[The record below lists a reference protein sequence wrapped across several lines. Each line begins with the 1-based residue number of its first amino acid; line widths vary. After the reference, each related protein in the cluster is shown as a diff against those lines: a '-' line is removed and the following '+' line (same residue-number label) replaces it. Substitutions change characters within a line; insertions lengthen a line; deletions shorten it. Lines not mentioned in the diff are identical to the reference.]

1 MRRIQAGQNHLE
13 CGGRSM
19 TDSSSRGRIPELDGL
34 RGLAILL
41 VLVFHYIS
49 QEGLTP
55 SHSLA
60 SYLQRLVVMGWTG
73 VDLFFVLSGFLIG
86 GILMDVRASPTYY
99 QTFYIRRLFRII
111 PIYYGWVFLYI
122 ALLRFAGPIVR
133 VHSNSGVMPTAGLP
147 IYLHFLFLQNLGL
160 ITLSGLAGAWF
171 GHTWSLAVEEQFY
184 LISPF
189 LVRTVPVRRLPA
201 FLSAV
206 VVVAPV
212 LRVVLLSIVH
222 VEPSL
227 VGALMPCR
235 ADSLATG
242 MLAAALWRDRTAR
255 EWLSARGQILY
266 SALGVLLAGSVA
278 LWVWSPQSSTF
289 GMQSVGYTWIA
300 LLYVVILLLALTRP
314 EGPIASMMRT
324 GWIRQVGGVSY
335 CIYMIHLAVN
345 VVCHAVFLHAPPRI
359 SNVRAAAVTIFAAL
373 LTYGLAKLSWIFFEN
388 PLLRY
393 GHASRY

>member
-1 MRRIQAGQNHLE
+1 
-13 CGGRSM
+13 M
-19 TDSSSRGRIPELDGL
+19 TDSSARGRIPELDGL

-60 SYLQRLVVMGWTG
+60 SYLQRLVIMGWTG

-86 GILMDVRASPTYY
+86 GILIDVRASPTYY

-111 PIYYGWVFLYI
+111 PIYYGWIFLYI
-122 ALLRFAGPIVR
+122 VLLRFAGPIVR
-133 VHSNSGVMPTAGLP
+133 AHSNSGVMPTAGFP
-147 IYLHFLFLQNLGL
+147 IYLHFLFLQNMGL
-160 ITLSGLAGAWF
+160 ITLIGLAGAWF

-184 LISPF
+184 LVSPL
-189 LVRTVPVRRLPA
+189 LVRTLPVHRLPA

-206 VVVAPV
+206 IVGAPV
-212 LRVVLLSIVH
+212 LRLILLRIVH

-227 VGALMPCR
+227 VGNLMPCR
-235 ADSLATG
+235 ADSIASG
-242 MLAAALWRDRTAR
+242 MLAAALWRNRTSR
-255 EWLSARGQILY
+255 EWLSARGEILY
-266 SALGVLLAGSVA
+266 GALVVLLAGSAA

-289 GMQSVGYTWIA
+289 GMQSVGYTWVA
-300 LLYVVILLLALTRP
+300 LLYVVILLLVLTRP
-314 EGPIASMMRT
+314 GGPIASAMRI

-335 CIYMIHLAVN
+335 CIYMIHLVVN
-345 VVCHAVFLHAPPRI
+345 VVCHAVLLHGPPRI
-359 SNVRAAAVTIFAAL
+359 STARAAAVTIFAAFL
-373 LTYGLAKLSWIFFEN
+373 AYGLAKLSWIFFEN

-393 GHASRY
+393 GHRSRY

>member
-1 MRRIQAGQNHLE
+1 
-13 CGGRSM
+13 M

-171 GHTWSLAVEEQFY
+171 GHTWS
-184 LISPF
+184 
-189 LVRTVPVRRLPA
+189 
-201 FLSAV
+201 SAV

>member
-1 MRRIQAGQNHLE
+1 
-13 CGGRSM
+13 M

-41 VLVFHYIS
+41 VLVFHYVS

-60 SYLQRLVVMGWTG
+60 SHLQRLVIMGWTG

-86 GILMDVRASPTYY
+86 GILIDVRTSATYY
-99 QTFYIRRLFRII
+99 QTFYTRRLFRII
-111 PIYYGWVFLYI
+111 PIYYGWIFLYI
-122 ALLRFAGPIVR
+122 VLLRFAGPIVR
-133 VHSNSGVMPTAGLP
+133 AHSNSGVVPTVGFP

-184 LISPF
+184 LVSPL
-189 LVRTVPVRRLPA
+189 LVRILPVHRLRW

-206 VVVAPV
+206 IVGAPV
-212 LRVVLLSIVH
+212 LRLILLRIVH

-235 ADSLATG
+235 ADSLAAG

-266 SALGVLLAGSVA
+266 SALVTLLAGSAA
-278 LWVWSPQSSTF
+278 LWVWAPQSSTF
-289 GMQSVGYTWIA
+289 VMQSVGYTWVA
-300 LLYVVILLLALTRP
+300 LLYVAILLVVLTRP
-314 EGPIASMMRT
+314 RGPIASVMRT

-335 CIYMIHLAVN
+335 CIYMIHLVVN
-345 VVCHAVFLHAPPRI
+345 VVCHAVLLHAPPRI
-359 SNVRAAAVTIFAAL
+359 SNARAAAVTIFAAF
-373 LTYGLAKLSWIFFEN
+373 LTYGLAKLSWIFVEN
-388 PLLRY
+388 PPLRY